1 MAYLSPHQ
9 PAYPRLG
16 RERPVAAEYLRG
28 GGAMQGDSES
38 LEQHFEKKLRL
49 PPGSRAFVER
59 QRRARKMAYET
70 ALRDG
75 SGHDRADR
83 AYRNSAA
90 VGRAAER
97 KMVAGAMRYDQAPG
111 REGAMNHRVIRN
123 QV

>member
-1 MAYLSPHQ
+1 
-9 PAYPRLG
+9 
-16 RERPVAAEYLRG
+16 
-28 GGAMQGDSES
+28 MQGDSES